1 MAHPRGYEFVNWK
14 SCPEMVEKDG
24 SGLLP
29 GTTNRLAKNA
39 RGYVVPS
46 LGCRPQDCLL
56 IERLGIKK
64 ETVHVED
71 DGSGYAGGLHI
82 DTLVMLAVLMCRG
95 SNLI

>member
-1 MAHPRGYEFVNWK
+1 MAHPGGYEFVNRE

-46 LGCRPQDCLL
+46 FGRRHQDCRL

-64 ETVHVED
+64 ETIHVED

-82 DTLVMLAVLMCRG
+82 DTLVVLAIHVL
-95 SNLI
+95 I